1 MQVSTGVPSR
11 FFLGCANWHNAEK
24 HRYLHV
30 DERVDIQK
38 LRQMMQE
45 CTFVSATNSE
55 RESLRSSGGIK
66 CSMLF
71 HNSTQTAI
79 CRKWHY
85 YYCYYDIWCW
95 LFSAATDAQ
104 NSFSI
109 RTSYWEQNHRGK
121 NNKTWMSCK
130 ILSLCASKYARHS
143 LHSIG
148 VSWHPHPCSS
158 SPSENATKYCCW
170 IAKNSEK
177 RRCY

>member
-71 HNSTQTAI
+71 HNSMQTAI

-85 YYCYYDIWCW
+85 YYCYYDI
-95 LFSAATDAQ
+95 
-104 NSFSI
+104 
-109 RTSYWEQNHRGK
+109 
-121 NNKTWMSCK
+121 
-130 ILSLCASKYARHS
+130 
-143 LHSIG
+143 
-148 VSWHPHPCSS
+148 
-158 SPSENATKYCCW
+158 
-170 IAKNSEK
+170 
-177 RRCY
+177 